1 MDFFLDM
8 LQKPFTQLRLGQQI
22 SAVVILL
29 LCVFPAVASLR
40 WAVRRIKKNRLHWRH
55 PLVSPIQ
62 VTWQDQAG
70 GERQDRGRCLDV
82 SKGGLKMELP
92 HPIEVGASIRFY
104 VVHSDIV
111 GAGLVRHC
119 TKTGSKYVI
128 GVEFT
133 DAKGAQQP

>member
-1 MDFFLDM
+1 MDFFFDM

-55 PLVSPIQ
+55 PLISPIQ
-62 VTWQDQAG
+62 VSWQDQAG
-70 GERQDRGRCLDV
+70 VERQDRGRCLDV
-82 SKGGLKMELP
+82 SKGGLKMELLQ
-92 HPIEVGASIRFY
+92 PIEIGASIRFY
-104 VVHSDIV
+104 VVHSNIA
-111 GAGLVRHC
+111 GAGSVRYCHAA
-119 TKTGSKYVI
+119 GSRYVI